1 MIRKFRKKICR
12 NADAKLTRVLLNN
25 IKPVDINNSEYI
37 FIFHQI
43 ESKFTTRLYIL
54 VAYELSKLGIAS
66 CFKYHDDLL
75 SPNFPRFDIDGV
87 DISNSFKIDNRFYIK
102 SLQDRQPFFEW
113 QVEIENEK
121 IEAEGINFFP
131 LIKNTLRTMQKRYN
145 VFFRDEENRPV
156 YNELIQSCDL
166 LLKYFLLLKTYT
178 KKYNKKIRLVGF
190 EAAYVPNGTLKMLCD
205 QLSHNRDIEYI
216 DLGRGYMYYFGK
228 HHPKESYI
236 SYSNLSVT
244 KNLCPYVIS
253 KEQLEKL
260 DINKIDAKELLK
272 PVSNAIKK
280 SSWHKNPENQEQVVE
295 KIEAYRSKGKKVFVL
310 FAHLFYDTHV
320 IEETPAFGGM
330 CEWMSETINHFKGKE
345 NLLLIKPHPSE
356 FLPEQPQK
364 APKETLASF
373 LSDTEL
379 PENAILLNP
388 HQFTTKELSPYISC
402 GLIWRSSV
410 AMELTFLG
418 IPCIIAG
425 NPLYKALNLGLAKDK
440 AHYFELIEKSH
451 KLTVTKKLKTDVA
464 AYQYLLEKN
473 HVHIDCISYTKLR
486 KFHWNRKALRKY
498 LKKGNENIKSVA
510 DSLLS

>member
-1 MIRKFRKKICR
+1 MIRKILKKISR
-12 NADAKLTRVLLNN
+12 NADAKLTRVLLKN
-25 IKPVDINNSEYI
+25 IKPVDIHNSEYI

-54 VAYELSKLGIAS
+54 VAHELSKLGIAS

-75 SPNFPRFDIDGV
+75 SRNFPRFEIDGV

-102 SLQDRQPFFEW
+102 SLHDRQPFFKW

-131 LIKNTLRTMQKRYN
+131 LIRNTLRTMQKRYN
-145 VFFRDEENRPV
+145 IFFKDEENRPV

-166 LLKYFLLLKTYT
+166 LLKYFLLLKNYS
-178 KKYNKKIRLVGF
+178 KKYNKKIRLIGF

-205 QLSHNRDIEYI
+205 QQSHNRDIEYI
-216 DLGRGYMYYFGK
+216 DLGRGYMYYFGQY
-228 HHPKESYI
+228 HPKESYI
-236 SYSNLSVT
+236 SYSNLTQT
-244 KNLCPYVIS
+244 KESFSYVIS
-253 KEQLEKL
+253 KEQFETLN
-260 DINKIDAKELLK
+260 INKIDANELLK
-272 PVSNAIKK
+272 PVSNAVKK
-280 SSWHKNPENQEQVVE
+280 NSWHKTPDNQKQVIK
-295 KIEAYRSKGKKVFVL
+295 KIEKFKSKGKKVFVL

-320 IEETPAFGGM
+320 FDETPAFSGM
-330 CEWMSETINHFKGKE
+330 CEWISETINYFNGKE
-345 NLLLIKPHPSE
+345 NLLLIKPHPAE

-364 APKETLASF
+364 APDETLASF

-379 PENAILLNP
+379 PENIILLDP
-388 HQFTTKELSPYISC
+388 HQYTTKDLSPYISC

-425 NPLYKALNLGLAKDK
+425 NPLYNALNLVLAKDK

-451 KLTVTKKLKTDVA
+451 KLTVTEKLKTDVA

-498 LKKGNENIKSVA
+498 LKKGNENIKSIA
-510 DSLLS
+510 DSMLS